1 MTKLERANE
10 YQEQNR
16 IAEGERPV
24 FHVTPPTGW
33 MNDPNGF
40 SIYQG
45 NIHLFYQYHPYSDIW
60 GPMHWGHY
68 ISEDFVKWKE
78 LPVALAPDRDFD
90 SGGCFSGSAIETKD
104 GQAVIYTGVMER
116 IREDGT
122 KEITQNQCLAIGD
135 GVRYEKV
142 ENNPVIMSDMLPKGF
157 SREDFRDPKIWEEDG
172 TYYLVVASQNKD
184 RNGQVLLFQSEN
196 LKHWEYISVLAD
208 NREIYG
214 KMWECPDFFAL
225 GTRHVLVVS
234 PMDMQADG
242 KEFHNGNQSMAMIG
256 CYDRQEHQ
264 LKEEQVVSL
273 DYGIDFYAPQTLLTE
288 DGRRI
293 MIAWMQSWDMNIKPV
308 EQKWNGMMTIPR
320 QLALKDGVLYQN
332 PVEEL
337 IKYRVE
343 PVVCKEQSISGSV
356 RVPGVKGRVMDLTLE
371 LVDGDYEA
379 FTIYFAKNER
389 YFVSFRYVRATGTIE
404 FDRTYSGMIRDAV
417 CQRTM
422 NIKKMDKK
430 LKLRLILDKFS
441 VELFVNDGVQTFTST
456 FYTPLDADDI
466 VLECDKT
473 AVVNIEKYGLRLD

>member
-78 LPVALAPDRDFD
+78 LPVALAPDRDYD
-90 SGGCFSGSAIETKD
+90 ATGCFSGSAIETKD

-116 IREDGT
+116 VREDGT

-135 GVRYEKV
+135 GVRYEKA

-264 LKEEQVVSL
+264 LK
-273 DYGIDFYAPQTLLTE
+273 
-288 DGRRI
+288 
-293 MIAWMQSWDMNIKPV
+293 
-308 EQKWNGMMTIPR
+308 NGMMTIPR

-356 RVPGVKGRVMDLTLE
+356 RILGVKGRVMDLTLE

-456 FYTPLDADDI
+456 FYTPLNADDI